1 MTTLENKN
9 LYKYMLRIVLPIAG
23 QNLITVGVN
32 MTDTVMLGT
41 LGDTVISGC
50 ALANQLTFIYLLFG
64 FGLAGGTGLLISQYW
79 GKGDRRAI
87 EKIAA
92 IGMDISLAVS
102 LVFTFVGVVLPET
115 FLGLYT
121 NNPEVVREGASY
133 LRIVGFTYFI
143 TAFGNLY
150 LHVMRSLESVG
161 IALTVLMSSFLM
173 NIVLNSLLIF
183 GLLGFPALGIRGAA
197 IATLCAR
204 VLELVL
210 SMGHMKFFNRKIKI
224 RLRDM
229 LHIDRVLFKDFIRYS
244 TPVVV
249 GELTW
254 GVGFS
259 LQTAI
264 IGNLGTAVVSAAATA
279 AVNVTG
285 VARQLSSVVM
295 FGVADASRIVVAK
308 TIGAGRE
315 REACRTAG
323 TLCRISVGMG
333 VAAGLFMLLI
343 GVFID
348 RLGILKISGLAM
360 GFLKGMI
367 FANAA
372 ILPFIS
378 FNATSIVGIL
388 RGGGDTRCAFLI
400 DFLAMWG
407 WALPVGVLAGFILKL
422 PPVWVF
428 ALMLTDEMWKAPT
441 CFLRMKGGKW
451 LKNLTR

>member
-50 ALANQLTFIYLLFG
+50 ALANQLTFVYLLFG

-92 IGMDISLAVS
+92 IGMNISLTVS
-102 LVFTFVGVVLPET
+102 LVFTFIGVVIPET
-115 FLGLYT
+115 FLSLYT
-121 NNPEVVREGASY
+121 NNPEVIREGVSY
-133 LRIVGFTYFI
+133 LRIVGFTYFL

-161 IALTVLMSSFLM
+161 VALTVLMSSFLL
-173 NIVLNSLLIF
+173 NIVLNTVLIF
-183 GLLGFPALGIRGAA
+183 GLLGFPAMGIRGAA

-204 VLELVL
+204 LLEWVL
-210 SMGHMKFFNRKIKI
+210 SMGHLKFFNRKIKI

-229 LHIDRVLFKDFIRYS
+229 LHVDRVLFKDFVQYS

-249 GELTW
+249 GEMAW
-254 GVGFS
+254 GIGFS
-259 LQTAI
+259 LQTAV
-264 IGNLGTAVVSAAATA
+264 IGNLGTAAVSAAATA

-285 VARQLSSVVM
+285 VTRQLSSVVM

-308 TIGAGRE
+308 TIGAGKE
-315 REACRTAG
+315 REARRTAK
-323 TLCRISVGMG
+323 TLRKASMGIGM
-333 VAAGLFMLLI
+333 AAGVFMCLI
-343 GVFID
+343 GLFID
-348 RLGILKISGLAM
+348 RLGFLKISGLAM
-360 GFLKGMI
+360 NFLKGMI

-388 RGGGDTRCAFLI
+388 RGGGDTRFAFLT
-400 DFLAMWG
+400 DCLAMWC
-407 WALPVGVLAGFILKL
+407 WALPVGVLAGFVLKL

-428 ALMLTDEMWKAPT
+428 ALMLTDEIWKAPL
-441 CFLRMKGGKW
+441 CFLRIKSGKW